1 MAACRTARAGGA
13 RGGARAARG
22 PKLLLNQLC
31 SVPGPPAQVEEFYV
45 ITWTAKKEQ
54 IFEMPVR
61 AGAERSACARVAPG
75 AES

>member
-1 MAACRTARAGGA
+1 
-13 RGGARAARG
+13 
-22 PKLLLNQLC
+22 
-31 SVPGPPAQVEEFYV
+31 VPGPPAQVEEFYV